1 MLNNKTRV
9 EALDALLHA
18 RMAHTRW
25 VSEVMHNALP
35 CVAAE
40 ATDCDF
46 GKWLNTATGELG
58 DLAEFQAMLQ
68 PHTDL
73 HEVYKLLHRHPT
85 HEHLRGEI
93 RVLSTDLINAID
105 ALEKRLN
112 RPIR

>member
-1 MLNNKTRV
+1 MLNKKTRL

-18 RMAHTRW
+18 RMTHTRW
-25 VSEVMHNALP
+25 VSEVMHNELP

-46 GKWLNTATGELG
+46 GKWLYVAKGELG
-58 DLAEFQAMLQ
+58 DLPEFLAMQQ

-73 HEVYKLLHRHPT
+73 HEVYKVLHRHPS
-85 HEHLRGEI
+85 HDHLRGEI
-93 RVLSTDLINAID
+93 RVLSTELIRAID

-112 RPIR
+112 RPIQ